1 MRKNF
6 TLCFLVAGLFTYE
19 SMFAADFTVTSNA
32 DSGPG
37 TLRQAIADAAANP
50 GPDNIL
56 FNLADDATVITLN
69 SSLTIASAVTIDG
82 YSQPG
87 ATQGAV
93 NARQLKITLNFS
105 PFSNGNTPATYDGFI
120 INSGSGAILI
130 RGLAIVRARDGFS
143 IGATA
148 GTGGAVKIQG
158 CNIGLTEA
166 NQSALYDIDN
176 DQFVNARNGRNGVFF
191 AATSAGFVI
200 PRVFLGVDGDGTN
213 DANEGNLIS
222 NNTADGIFLNNAD
235 YNVIAGNFVGTS
247 ATGALTSV
255 PLTNNNGIVLDGL
268 NAGDGASNN
277 RIGTNGDGVSDD
289 LEGNLISGNKKN
301 GIVLQRRAQFN
312 RIAGNVI
319 GLSLIGGGAA
329 GNGRVV
335 SGVPPVFLTE
345 GNGILLNNVSNNIIG
360 VDPSNGVAAQRNYI
374 SSNFHNGVTLYSS
387 VGGANGFVQNNSVMG
402 NVIGSNVNGDN
413 RGNLKWGVF
422 LTNTPTSFLV
432 TNNLIGSNDDGAFDN
447 LEGNI
452 IAYNQ
457 RDGVGL
463 FDQSVDFIIENRISR
478 NSMFGN
484 NRPGAG
490 SEGYGLGINL
500 MPTITD
506 GTTPNSGS
514 GSGPNLLY
522 NYPVTV
528 DFKVNTGSNEVEVTG
543 SSPSGAFV
551 QYYIASTDANQ
562 DAPLFNEGQ
571 TFLFGLQEGGL
582 EDLDLGDGTFR
593 FVVPFSSLASPVGVG
608 ATVVALAHSSAT
620 GTASTSEFSQSS
632 LTTLL
637 PVQFVSFKAELQSDK
652 VLVSWSTAQE
662 QNASHFDVERS
673 TNGRDFTKIG
683 QVKAAGNSNVLVNYS
698 FTDNS
703 PVLGVSYYRLRQV
716 DIDNRFVYTKTVI
729 IRNEARSKAFTVWPN
744 PVLDNVNVTLQ
755 SEKNQNLNLRV
766 VDYNGRVVRSQ
777 VVNATRGVNQITVNM
792 STLTKGMYVIQV
804 VGENLNLTE
813 KVIKQ

>member
-19 SMFAADFTVTSNA
+19 SMFAADFTVTSTA

-56 FNLADDATVITLN
+56 FNIAASPAMITLN
-69 SSLTIASAVTIDG
+69 SSLTIGSQVFIDG
-82 YSQPG
+82 YTQPG
-87 ATQGAV
+87 ATQGPV
-93 NARQLKITLNFS
+93 NARQLAVSLNFNDLA
-105 PFSNGNTPATYDGFI
+105 NGNTPAAYDGLI
-120 INSGSGAILI
+120 ITTGNVTI
-130 RGLAIVRARDGFS
+130 RGVAIFRASRG
-143 IGATA
+143 IVINGPA

-158 CNIGLTEA
+158 NTIGLSES
-166 NQSALYDIDN
+166 NQTAVEDINTGD
-176 DQFVNARNGRNGVFF
+176 FVATRNGSHGIFF
-191 AATSAGFVI
+191 AQTTSGFVV
-200 PRVFLGVDGDGTN
+200 PRVFVGVDGDGTN
-213 DANEGNLIS
+213 DANEGNLIT
-222 NNTADGIFLNNAD
+222 NNGGDGIFLNIAD
-235 YNVIAGNFVGTS
+235 FNVIAGNFIGTT
-247 ATGALTSV
+247 ATGALPASV
-255 PLTNNNGIVLDGL
+255 NSTNNNGITIDGV
-268 NAGDGASNN
+268 NTGDGASNN
-277 RIGTNGDGVSDD
+277 RIGTDGDGVSDA
-289 LEGNLISGNKKN
+289 LEGNLISGNRKN

-312 RIAGNVI
+312 KISGNTI
-319 GLSLIGGGAA
+319 GLSLVGGGAA

-335 SGVPPVFLTE
+335 GVTPPVFLTE
-345 GNGILLNNVSNNIIG
+345 GNGILLNNVSNNTIG
-360 VDPSNGVAAQRNYI
+360 VDPSNASAAQRNYV
-374 SSNFHNGVTLYSS
+374 SSNFHNGITLYSS
-387 VGGANGFVQNNSVMG
+387 IGGANGFVQNNTVMG
-402 NVIGSNVNGDN
+402 NVVGSNANGDN

-432 TNNLIGSNDDGAFDN
+432 TSNFIGSNDDGSFDN
-447 LEGNI
+447 LEGNT

-457 RDGVGL
+457 RDGVGML
-463 FDQSVDFIIENRISR
+463 DQSIDFVIENRISR
-478 NSMFGN
+478 NSMFSN
-484 NRPGAG
+484 NRPGG
-490 SEGYGLGINL
+490 GTEGYGLGINL
-500 MPTITD
+500 MTSITD
-506 GTTPNSGS
+506 GTTPNSPS
-514 GSGPNLLY
+514 GSGPNFLY
-522 NYPVTV
+522 NFPVTT
-528 DFKVNTGSNEVEVTG
+528 DFKVNTGSSEIEVTG
-543 SSPSGAFV
+543 SAPSGAFV
-551 QYYIASTDANQ
+551 QYYIASADANQ

-582 EDLDLGDGTFR
+582 EDQDPGDGTFK
-593 FVVPFSSLASPVGVG
+593 FVVPFSNLAAPVTVG
-608 ATVVALAHSSAT
+608 AVVVALAHNTTSDI
-620 GTASTSEFSQSS
+620 GSTSEFSQASI
-632 LTTLL
+632 TTLL

-652 VLVSWSTAQE
+652 VLVSWATAQE

-698 FTDNS
+698 FTDNN

-755 SEKNQNLNLRV
+755 SDKNQNLSLRV

-804 VGENLNLTE
+804 VGDNLNLTE